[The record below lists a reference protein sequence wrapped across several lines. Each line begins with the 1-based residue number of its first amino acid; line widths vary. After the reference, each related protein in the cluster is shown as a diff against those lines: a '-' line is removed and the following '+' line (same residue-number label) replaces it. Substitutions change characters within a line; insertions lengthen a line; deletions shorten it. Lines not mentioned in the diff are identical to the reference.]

1 MNFELDIKINFSI
14 IIEDKILFSID
25 NIFFNGDVIFD
36 VMVGI

>member
-25 NIFFNGDVIFD
+25 IIFFNGDVIFD
-36 VMVGI
+36 VMEGI